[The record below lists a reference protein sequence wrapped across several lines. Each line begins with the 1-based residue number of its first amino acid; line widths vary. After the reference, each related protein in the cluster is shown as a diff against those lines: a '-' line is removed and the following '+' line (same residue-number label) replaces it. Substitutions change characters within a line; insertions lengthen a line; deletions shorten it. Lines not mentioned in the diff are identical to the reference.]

1 MSIPKLKSI
10 FVTGAFINDAK
21 HFFTKINELIS
32 YQKPTIL
39 IDGSIVNWDI
49 SKAYNAKLILTAN
62 RTLKLIGLHE
72 GDYGTLE
79 VIQGGIGSYTL
90 TLPNNSKVGSGGTG
104 IIILSTAISSID
116 IVSFYYNGS
125 TLYWNIT
132 KNFT

>member
-1 MSIPKLKSI
+1 MIPKLKSI

-21 HFFTKINELIS
+21 HFFTKINELIT

-39 IDGSIVNWDI
+39 IDGSIVSWDV
-49 SKAYNAKLILTAN
+49 SRAYNAKLTLTAN
-62 RTLKLIGLHE
+62 RTLKLIGLSE

-90 TLPNNSKVGSGGTG
+90 TLPSNSKVGTGGAGVLT
-104 IIILSTAISSID
+104 LSTAATSID